1 LLVLVVFVFILT
13 NTSPEL
19 FNDRSINNFLREEI
33 KSVFVDKQ
41 DGYTDE
47 TYLVTRVIDGDTID
61 VLIDGVETRVRYI
74 GIDTPETVHP
84 NKLVECFGEEASDK
98 NKELVLDK
106 KVRLVKDTSD
116 KDKYGRLLRY
126 VYTEDVFV
134 NKYLIENGYANAVT
148 YPPDVAF
155 SDELKEVEKIARQN
169 KYGLWG
175 SACGN

>member
-1 LLVLVVFVFILT
+1 MLVLVVFVFILT

-33 KSVFVDKQ
+33 RSVFVDKQ

-84 NKLVECFGEEASDK
+84 NKSIECFGEEASDK

-126 VYTEDVFV
+126 VYVEDIFV
-134 NKYLIENGYANAVT
+134 NKFLVERGFANSVT
-148 YPPDVAF
+148 YPPDVAL
-155 SDELKEVEKIARQN
+155 SAELREAEENARQN